1 MKQIGSA
8 TTIYPVTRDS
18 ATGTQLG
25 AHGLETPENLRLCEW
40 LAQRKPGD
48 VDKAAVSQASRRG
61 VTLAVEY
68 NFRFPKDDRGNSLPT
83 VMTVRSCK
91 AAGEDD
97 ARELASADLQKL
109 QMPAPV
115 RAVEGWLAELSVI
128 TAKRADDEFSETL
141 RLEAYASRLRRYPA
155 DVAREAILGRTW
167 KFWPTWAEM
176 ELVCETLAA
185 PRKAMLAALTITASE
200 TEERARV
207 TPDAAARI
215 MAEVWGAAE

>member
-1 MKQIGSA
+1 MKQIASA
-8 TTIYPVTRDS
+8 ITTSPVTRDS
-18 ATGTQLG
+18 ATGTRPG
-25 AHGLETPENLRLCEW
+25 EHGSETPENLRLCEW

-61 VTLAVEY
+61 VTLDVEY
-68 NFRFPKDDRGNSLPT
+68 NIRFPKDDRGNSLPI
-83 VMTVRSCK
+83 VMTVKSCK
-91 AAGEDD
+91 AAGEDV
-97 ARELASADLQKL
+97 ARELVAADLQKL

-128 TAKRADDEFSETL
+128 TAKRAEDEFSETL

-176 ELVCETLAA
+176 EQVCETLAA
-185 PRKAMLAALTITASE
+185 PRRAMLAALTISAPE

-215 MAEVWGAAE
+215 MAEVWGTSQ